1 MPDRYANL
9 FDDFEWKILQL
20 EENEKIIRV
29 VLNDQQKIVER
40 LSDAIV
46 KLQQEDESK
55 KQVLSIHNDILELI
69 VRNLLEIEEGEDM
82 TTPQQ
87 SVTNLAYAKYLLRII
102 RQNKISGFRELMS
115 EKLFNNFAKEHLGKV
130 EEER

>member
-102 RQNKISGFRELMS
+102 RQNKTSGFRELMS
-115 EKLFNNFAKEHLGKV
+115 EKLFHNFAKEHLGETGEDK
-130 EEER
+130 